1 MRAVIALG
9 GNALTAPGDASL
21 DEQRDTIRATV
32 GRLADLDGYDFAL
45 THGNG
50 PQVGN
55 RLLEQEAAD
64 TPDVTLDLLVAQTQ
78 AQLGA
83 LLQRAL
89 DGVLAE
95 DFLTVV
101 TQVVVDPSSDAFD
114 DPSKPVGPWYTPEE
128 ARAKAFPT
136 ADLGHGERSHRRVVP
151 SPRPQAVVEAEEIRA
166 MVERGQGVIC
176 GGGGGVPVARTGD
189 GLTGVE
195 AVVDKDYTSQLLAT
209 GIAADELVFLTDVAY
224 VYVGYDTDDPTPLE
238 DVSAETVRE
247 HLRAGEFGEGSMRP
261 KVEACL
267 AFLDAGGERA
277 VVAAPADLD
286 RALAGEI
293 GTRINSD

>member
-64 TPDVTLDLLVAQTQ
+64 TPDVTLDLLVGQTQ

-101 TQVVVDPSSDAFD
+101 TQTVVDPSSDAFD

-136 ADLGHGERSHRRVVP
+136 ADLGRGERSHRRVVP

-176 GGGGGVPVARTGD
+176 GGGGGVPVARTDD

-209 GIAADELVFLTDVAY
+209 GIAADELVFLTDVSYA
-224 VYVGYDTDDPTPLE
+224 YVGYDTDDPTPLE

-267 AFLDAGGERA
+267 EFLDAGGERA
-277 VVAAPADLD
+277 VIAAPGDLD
-286 RALAGEI
+286 RALAGET